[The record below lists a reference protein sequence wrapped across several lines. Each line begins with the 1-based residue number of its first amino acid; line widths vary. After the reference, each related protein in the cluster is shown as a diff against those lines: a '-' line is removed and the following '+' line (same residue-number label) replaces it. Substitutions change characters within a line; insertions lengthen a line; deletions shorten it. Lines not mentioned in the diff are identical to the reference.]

1 MQYFVIVIVAAIL
14 LVILLKQKPH
24 KDENRIRNEEM
35 IDTLNSNI
43 AQFTDKDTEKS
54 IVLEK
59 TSLDIDL
66 QKLNETDKK
75 RIALAMK
82 GKLLFSDASYIG
94 SMYKLKHPKEQY
106 ECLRW
111 VQKTLNEKG
120 VPGKYRISDSVNSND
135 IGFTLDKEV
144 FRGIHTLRWYF
155 D

>member
-1 MQYFVIVIVAAIL
+1 MQYFVIALVAVIL

-35 IDTLNSNI
+35 IGTLNSNI
-43 AQFTDKDTEKS
+43 AQFTDKN
-54 IVLEK
+54 LESNITLK
-59 TSLDIDL
+59 EAPSGVDI
-66 QKLNETDKK
+66 QKLDEIDKK
-75 RIALAMK
+75 RIALAME
-82 GKLLFSDASYIG
+82 GKLLYSDTSYIG

>member
-1 MQYFVIVIVAAIL
+1 MQYFVIALVAVIL

-43 AQFTDKDTEKS
+43 AQFTDKN
-54 IVLEK
+54 LESNITLK
-59 TSLDIDL
+59 EAPSGVDI
-66 QKLNETDKK
+66 QKLDEIDKK
-75 RIALAMK
+75 RIALAME
-82 GKLLFSDASYIG
+82 GKLLYSDTSYIG

-111 VQKTLNEKG
+111 VQKALNENG